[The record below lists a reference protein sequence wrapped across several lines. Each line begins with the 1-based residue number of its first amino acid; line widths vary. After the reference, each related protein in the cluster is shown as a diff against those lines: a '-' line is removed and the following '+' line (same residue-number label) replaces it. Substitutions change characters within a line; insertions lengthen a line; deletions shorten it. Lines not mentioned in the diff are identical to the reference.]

1 MFRKARQALLGSGLI
16 SLLFLGFLCLN
27 PSADAQATEP
37 PSAGAPAPAENV
49 GGTDQPEITNSLDV
63 IPDDSS
69 QSAQVLEGGEAG
81 SILGKEVRS
90 NTNEKLGRIVD
101 VIVDRKGTTRAA
113 VIDFGGFLGVGSR
126 KIAVAWSILMF
137 SGTAGG
143 EDRITVQTTR
153 DRLNAAP
160 EFKEGKPITVLGA
173 NDNKTKVTLK
183 APEW

>member
-16 SLLFLGFLCLN
+16 SLLVLGFLNL
-27 PSADAQATEP
+27 P
-37 PSAGAPAPAENV
+37 PSASAQASEPQPGIQAPAQSVE
-49 GGTDQPEITNSLDV
+49 GTDQPDITNSLDV
-63 IPDDSS
+63 VPDDGSKS
-69 QSAQVLEGGEAG
+69 TLVLEGGEAG

-90 NTNEKLGRIVD
+90 TANEKLGRIVD
-101 VIVDRKGTTRAA
+101 VIVDRTGATRAA

-126 KIAVAWSILMF
+126 KIAVAWGILMF
-137 SGTAGG
+137 SGSGG
-143 EDRITVQTTR
+143 DEDRITVQTTR

-173 NDNKTKVTLK
+173 RDNAATKVTLQ